1 MQNIGVETGQNVI
14 IKQEV
19 ANVGERIAAQLL
31 DYVIIFSYLMVTAVI
46 SENLFNRPG
55 GEIFR
60 VITMIPVFFYSLL
73 SESFMQGQSLGK
85 KALKIKV
92 VKIDGSQAS
101 IGSYIIRWLFR
112 LIDIN
117 LIFYSGII
125 AIITIAVNG
134 KGQRLGDIVAKT
146 SVISLKRTKKI
157 DDTIYVKIPDDY
169 NLIYPEVDMLNDTDI
184 KTIKDVIKQYKKDV
198 TGLVGISMLK
208 KTYAA
213 IKKKTGIDT
222 NEIPLLFLENILKD
236 YNHIHKNNNKT

>member
-1 MQNIGVETGQNVI
+1 MQNIGVETGQNVV

-31 DYVIIFSYLMVTAVI
+31 DFLIIFSYFMVLTLI
-46 SENLFNRPG
+46 SENLFNWSNR
-55 GEIFR
+55 EVFM
-60 VITMIPVFFYSLL
+60 VLALIPVFFYSVL

-92 VKIDGSQAS
+92 VKVDGSQAG

-112 LIDIN
+112 LVDVN
-117 LIFYSGII
+117 IFYGLI

-146 SVISLKRTKKI
+146 SVISLRRTKKI
-157 DDTIYVKIPDDY
+157 DDTIYVEIPDDHDLSY
-169 NLIYPEVDMLNDTDI
+169 TEVDILNDVDI

-198 TGLVGISMLK
+198 TAPIGISMLK
-208 KTYAA
+208 KTVVAV
-213 IKKKTGIDT
+213 KKKTGITT

-236 YNHIHKNNNKT
+236 YNHIHKNNNKS

>member
-1 MQNIGVETGQNVI
+1 MQNIGIETGQNVI

-31 DYVIIFSYLMVTAVI
+31 DYVIIFSYFIVTAMI
-46 SENLFNRPG
+46 SENLIKWSNGDVFM
-55 GEIFR
+55 
-60 VITMIPVFFYSLL
+60 VIAMIPVYFYSLL
-73 SESFMQGQSLGK
+73 SETFMQGQSLGK

-101 IGSYIIRWLFR
+101 IGSYIVRWLFR
-112 LIDIN
+112 LIDIH

-157 DDTIYVKIPDDY
+157 DDTIYVEIPDDY
-169 NLIYPEVDMLNDTDI
+169 SLIYTEVDMLNDIDI

-198 TGLVGISMLK
+198 SRPIGISMLK

-222 NEIPLLFLENILKD
+222 SEIPLLFLENILKD
-236 YNHIHKNNNKT
+236 YNHIHKNNNKA

>member
-31 DYVIIFSYLMVTAVI
+31 DYLIIFSYFIVTAMI
-46 SENLFNRPG
+46 SENLIKWSNGDVFM
-55 GEIFR
+55 
-60 VITMIPVFFYSLL
+60 VIAMIPAFFYSLL
-73 SESFMQGQSLGK
+73 SETFMQGQSLGK

-101 IGSYIIRWLFR
+101 IGSYIVRWLFR
-112 LIDIN
+112 IVDVN
-117 LIFYSGII
+117 IFYGLV

-146 SVISLKRTKKI
+146 SVVSLKRTKKI
-157 DDTIYVKIPDDY
+157 EDTIYVEIPDDY
-169 NLIYPEVDMLNDTDI
+169 TLIYTEVDMLNDTDI

-198 TGLVGISMLK
+198 SRPIGISMLK

-222 NEIPLLFLENILKD
+222 GEIPLLFLENILKD